1 MSRRQWLLA
10 SYASLHWP
18 EVVAAQQH
26 AHQAARSQ
34 APAALTVLDR
44 EMAAEVEA
52 IAAQIIP
59 SDGTPG
65 AREAGVIY
73 FIDRALATFDKDKLE
88 AYRGGLK
95 QVQAKRA
102 ELFPSSRSIAALA
115 PEQQLAL
122 VKAIEKPSETAPR
135 RAAGPAFTPAD
146 FFELV
151 RFHSILGF
159 FGDPSRGGNRN
170 YVGWKLI
177 GVEDQHSFEPPF
189 GYYDREEMKK

>member
-1 MSRRQWLLA
+1 MARKGISRREWLLA
-10 SYASLHWP
+10 SYASVHWA
-18 EVVAAQQH
+18 EIARAQQH
-26 AHQAARSQ
+26 AHEAAQSGG
-34 APAALTVLDR
+34 APFAVLDR
-44 EMAAEVEA
+44 EMAAEIEA

-73 FIDRALATFDKDKLE
+73 FIDRALATFEKDKLE

-102 ELFPSSRSIAALA
+102 ELFPGSKSIAALA

-122 VKAIEKPSETAPR
+122 VRAVEKT
-135 RAAGPAFTPAD
+135 D

-159 FGDPSRGGNRN
+159 FGDPSRGGNRD
-170 YVGWKLI
+170 YAGWKLI
-177 GVEDQHSFEPPF
+177 GIEDRHSFEPPF
-189 GYYDREEMKK
+189 GYYDGEEMKK